1 MYHPRQCVYMW
12 TLAPALISRAH
23 TLLRA
28 TPGWTGQPEGDHRGR
43 ASAAGSVPPPGPATA
58 QEETSMGRVEL
69 WTQRRRLS
77 AHQGT
82 RPAAVIS
89 IIN

>member
-1 MYHPRQCVYMW
+1 MYRPRQCMYMR

-23 TLLRA
+23 TLLPA
-28 TPGWTGQPEGDHRGR
+28 TPGWTGQQAGDRRGR
-43 ASAAGSVPPPGPATA
+43 ASAAKSIPPPGPATA
-58 QEETSMGRVEL
+58 QEETVMSREEL